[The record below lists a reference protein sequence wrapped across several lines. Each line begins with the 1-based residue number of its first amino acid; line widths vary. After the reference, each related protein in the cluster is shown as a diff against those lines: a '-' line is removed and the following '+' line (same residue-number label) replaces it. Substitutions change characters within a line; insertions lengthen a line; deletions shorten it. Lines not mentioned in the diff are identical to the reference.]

1 MELSLLFLTLVI
13 CVFSIV
19 QSRPDSKDNKN
30 AELLNE
36 EFFDEVKQ
44 LLDNKYKDS
53 NQIHV
58 TYNFEL
64 I

>member
-13 CVFSIV
+13 CIFSTV
-19 QSRPDSKDNKN
+19 QSRPNSNDNKN

-44 LLDNKYKDS
+44 LLESKYKDS

-58 TYNFEL
+58 TNIFKL